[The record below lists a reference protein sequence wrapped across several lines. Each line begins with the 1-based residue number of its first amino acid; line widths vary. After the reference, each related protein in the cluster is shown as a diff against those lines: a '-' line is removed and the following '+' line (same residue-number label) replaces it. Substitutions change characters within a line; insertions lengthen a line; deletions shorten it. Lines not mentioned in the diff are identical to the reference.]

1 MGQVVVCPEPS
12 VVGLLE
18 WVRPHFHEGWEEI
31 SAGFAGG
38 SWWRSKAAPLCGGR
52 VEAPEASWS
61 PWDASGYL
69 V

>member
-38 SWWRSKAAPLCGGR
+38 S
-52 VEAPEASWS
+52 
-61 PWDASGYL
+61 
-69 V
+69 